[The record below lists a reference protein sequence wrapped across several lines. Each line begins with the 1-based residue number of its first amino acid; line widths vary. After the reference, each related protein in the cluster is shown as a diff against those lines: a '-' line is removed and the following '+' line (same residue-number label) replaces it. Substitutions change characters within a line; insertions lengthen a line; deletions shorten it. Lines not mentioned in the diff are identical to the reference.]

1 MAGLLFYMHDGPK
14 TFRFELAGALSGS
27 DAAKMDQAWR
37 TASSTFDGKVL
48 AVDIT
53 FVTEADEKGRDV
65 LFRWWRAGAH
75 LVANSE
81 ASRKLAESITGVPYA
96 PGDAAVGP
104 TFEPRFTASAFRA
117 AAAIAIFT
125 VALLFPAKAWAKSD
139 EASAVL
145 ASAVLERYS
154 ASLADRGLDTA
165 TVTLE
170 IEASVPKLQKQARIE
185 AIRRWTD
192 GKREYQFVTIEGDRL
207 VRNEMIARYFAIDTE
222 QAPLAAPITKSN
234 YKFRFVTNKGSVSVF
249 QITPRKKR
257 KGMIAGEM
265 WIDNETGPGDA
276 PGGAPGEEPLGD
288 AAQHRH
294 LAGDGD
300 PPRRHVRPRDSF
312 EHRRAARG
320 ARGTDHSRENPRR
333 GDGGH
338 RKCRAI
344 VWLPRS
350 SCWGPGRRTR
360 RS

>member
-53 FVTEADEKGRDV
+53 FLTEVDEKGRDV
-65 LFRWWRAGAH
+65 LLRWWRVGAH
-75 LVANSE
+75 LVANSD
-81 ASRKLAESITGVPYA
+81 ASRKLAESITGLPYA
-96 PGDAAVGP
+96 AEDPAVGP

-117 AAAIAIFT
+117 AVAIAIFT
-125 VALLFPAKAWAKSD
+125 VVLLFPAKAWADKSD
-139 EASAVL
+139 E

-154 ASLADRGLDTA
+154 AGLADRGLDTA

-170 IEASVPKLQKQARIE
+170 IEASVPNLQKQARIE

-207 VRNEMIARYFAIDTE
+207 VRNEMIARYFSIDTE
-222 QAPLAAPITKSN
+222 RAPLAAPITKSN
-234 YKFRFVTNKGSVSVF
+234 YKFRFVANKGTVSVF

-265 WIDNETGPGDA
+265 WIDNETG
-276 PGGAPGEEPLGD
+276 LVT
-288 AAQHRH
+288 H
-294 LAGDGD
+294 LAGRMVKSPSVMLRSIGISQEMEI
-300 PPRRHVRPRDSF
+300 RHGATFARETHLNIDVRFTGPA
-312 EHRRAARG
+312 EL
-320 ARGTDHSRENPRR
+320 TIRE
-333 GDGGH
+333 
-338 RKCRAI
+338 
-344 VWLPRS
+344 
-350 SCWGPGRRTR
+350 RTR
-360 RS
+360 LAETEVAKNVAR